1 MYADVWPGVTVG
13 FAATADGLAESTYT
27 LQPGARPAD
36 IRLSYNTP
44 VQLMPDGMLR
54 LAFESGYISESAPV
68 AYQDVAGRRIPVPVH
83 FAVKKGIVGF
93 EVGAYDP
100 AYALTIDPTY
110 TWHTF
115 YGSSTEDYGTAIAR
129 DGSGNIYVG
138 GYGNDTWNG
147 PSGQLPLHARTST
160 SPADIVVVKLSSA
173 GAYLWHTFYGSSSQ
187 DDGVSITADG
197 SGNVYVTGNS
207 EASWDGPGTC
217 TTPGDSPWPLHTH
230 SGGVDIVVFKLSSAG
245 AYLWHT
251 FYGSSTWDEGD
262 GITADGSGNVYV
274 TATSSASWNGPGTCS
289 TPGVSPCPLHAQ
301 AGMEDNVV
309 IKLSS
314 AGTYLWHTFYGSTN
328 EETANGIAVDGDG
341 NVYVAGVSY
350 DSWDGP
356 SGQSPLHAFTN
367 PGAVIGDIAIIK
379 LNSAGAYEWHTFY
392 GSAGEDYAGAIT
404 AAMSGSI
411 YVAGYSFASWDGP
424 GTCTTPGVSPCPLH
438 AYASSYDIFVLK
450 QSELPPTTTLSSSSN
465 PSTYG
470 QSITFTA
477 TVTAT
482 IGTPTG
488 TVQFYADGSPLGAP
502 MALSS
507 GKAVTSL
514 ASLTFGTHAIT
525 ATYSG
530 NADYLGSTSVAIS
543 QSVEKKTVTGN
554 ITASDKVYD
563 GTTAA
568 TITGRT
574 LTGVVTGDD
583 VSLSGG
589 TATFAD
595 RHAGSKSVT
604 ASGLSL
610 SGTAAGNYQLA
621 STSAMTTAS
630 ITPAALT
637 VTAND
642 ATKVYGAAL
651 PTFSASYSAF
661 VSGENESALGGE
673 LTFNTTATSTSNAGN
688 YDVTP
693 QGLTSNNYAITFKKG
708 TLTITKATTTATLQ
722 LSPGPVTFGL
732 PVTLTLTVSPVVTVT
747 GEITGTVTFMEGSTV
762 LGTAEIVYIGSSFE
776 AKLVTSSLAV
786 GNHNLSASYGGNNNF
801 AASSSNVISLIVL
814 TGDTTNKIYLPI
826 TRK

>member
-1 MYADVWPGVTVG
+1 
-13 FAATADGLAESTYT
+13 
-27 LQPGARPAD
+27 
-36 IRLSYNTP
+36 
-44 VQLMPDGMLR
+44 
-54 LAFESGYISESAPV
+54 
-68 AYQDVAGRRIPVPVH
+68 
-83 FAVKKGIVGF
+83 
-93 EVGAYDP
+93 
-100 AYALTIDPTY
+100 
-110 TWHTF
+110 
-115 YGSSTEDYGTAIAR
+115 
-129 DGSGNIYVG
+129 
-138 GYGNDTWNG
+138 
-147 PSGQLPLHARTST
+147 
-160 SPADIVVVKLSSA
+160 
-173 GAYLWHTFYGSSSQ
+173 
-187 DDGVSITADG
+187 
-197 SGNVYVTGNS
+197 
-207 EASWDGPGTC
+207 
-217 TTPGDSPWPLHTH
+217 
-230 SGGVDIVVFKLSSAG
+230 
-245 AYLWHT
+245 
-251 FYGSSTWDEGD
+251 
-262 GITADGSGNVYV
+262 
-274 TATSSASWNGPGTCS
+274 
-289 TPGVSPCPLHAQ
+289 
-301 AGMEDNVV
+301 
-309 IKLSS
+309 
-314 AGTYLWHTFYGSTN
+314 
-328 EETANGIAVDGDG
+328 
-341 NVYVAGVSY
+341 
-350 DSWDGP
+350 
-356 SGQSPLHAFTN
+356 
-367 PGAVIGDIAIIK
+367 
-379 LNSAGAYEWHTFY
+379 
-392 GSAGEDYAGAIT
+392 
-404 AAMSGSI
+404 
-411 YVAGYSFASWDGP
+411 
-424 GTCTTPGVSPCPLH
+424 
-438 AYASSYDIFVLK
+438 
-450 QSELPPTTTLSSSSN
+450 
-465 PSTYG
+465 
-470 QSITFTA
+470 
-477 TVTAT
+477 VTAT

-507 GKAVTSL
+507 GKAVTSF